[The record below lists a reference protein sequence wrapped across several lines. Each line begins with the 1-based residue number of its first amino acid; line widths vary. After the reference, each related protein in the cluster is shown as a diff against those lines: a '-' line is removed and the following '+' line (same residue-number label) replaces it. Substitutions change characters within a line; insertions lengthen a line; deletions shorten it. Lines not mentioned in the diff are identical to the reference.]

1 MDLSEVWG
9 PTYILKGYTMTN
21 SIAGNDIDFFEH
33 KFDKLCDSVEWT
45 TDFENELDPGEQWE
59 HIKEEMIQAV
69 DKVLTLPDGLG
80 INDYVTQDEIDH
92 LLTYIFIKEVDEWLP
107 LVS

>member
-1 MDLSEVWG
+1 
-9 PTYILKGYTMTN
+9 MTN
-21 SIAGNDIDFFEH
+21 SIARNDIDFFEH